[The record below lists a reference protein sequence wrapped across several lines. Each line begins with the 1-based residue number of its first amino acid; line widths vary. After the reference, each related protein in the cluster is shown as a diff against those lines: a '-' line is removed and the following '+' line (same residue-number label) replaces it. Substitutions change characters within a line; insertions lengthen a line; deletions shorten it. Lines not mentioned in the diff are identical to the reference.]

1 MADSLIVE
9 FHSHSAY
16 YSEYLCVTCRVQVTC
31 NTVNPVCTIL
41 DFWTLNFQVT
51 VISTIIAQNVAVMLY
66 GPSQKLCEKETLAV
80 LFKLGSDGSRYFNC
94 IQSIPYPICRILTNF
109 SFYKILHRVL
119 SQCKASNFSLGE

>member
-9 FHSHSAY
+9 LHSHSAY

-51 VISTIIAQNVAVMLY
+51 VISTIIAQNLKIHRFVENVLQLCGMALHKNCVRKKPLRFFSSRVQTDPGILIVSNPFPTLY
-66 GPSQKLCEKETLAV
+66 AEFYQILA
-80 LFKLGSDGSRYFNC
+80 FIKFC
-94 IQSIPYPICRILTNF
+94 IEC
-109 SFYKILHRVL
+109 
-119 SQCKASNFSLGE
+119 